1 MTIGANGHP
10 VISYFDVT
18 NFDLKVFSP
27 WWLTG
32 GR

>member
-10 VISYFDVT
+10 VISYYDAT
-18 NFDLKVFSP
+18 NQDLKVFSP